1 MANTGAEKRSAVLP
15 TGTRNDPEG
24 YLFEV
29 AWEVCQQL
37 GGIYTVIRSKIPS
50 MIERW
55 GERYL
60 TVFNDSPE
68 GRTATLTL
76 DGLGAPTAARELV
89 AGRDV
94 AWTGGKA
101 QVTLG
106 PEDVAVID
114 LAPAPPVD
122 SR

>member
-1 MANTGAEKRSAVLP
+1 V
-15 TGTRNDPEG
+15 
-24 YLFEV
+24 YV
-29 AWEVCQQL
+29 
-37 GGIYTVIRSKIPS
+37 
-50 MIERW
+50 ERF

-68 GRTATLTL
+68 PRSATLTL
-76 DGLGAPTAARELV
+76 DGLAPPKAGRELV

-94 AWTGGKA
+94 AWTDGK
-101 QVTLG
+101 TEIRLG

-114 LAPAPPVD
+114 LAPTKPTD